1 MSNNN
6 KIKNDQ
12 SMEPI
17 NPQSSIIIN
26 TEINNLFNK
35 YNSDNKETEYK
46 HNNKS
51 KEILPYFYIFN
62 GNN

>member
-12 SMEPI
+12 SMDAI
-17 NPQSSIIIN
+17 NPQSSMVII

-35 YNSDNKETEYK
+35 DNNDSKEREYTI
-46 HNNKS
+46 NNKS
-51 KEILPYFYIFN
+51 KEILPYFII
-62 GNN
+62 